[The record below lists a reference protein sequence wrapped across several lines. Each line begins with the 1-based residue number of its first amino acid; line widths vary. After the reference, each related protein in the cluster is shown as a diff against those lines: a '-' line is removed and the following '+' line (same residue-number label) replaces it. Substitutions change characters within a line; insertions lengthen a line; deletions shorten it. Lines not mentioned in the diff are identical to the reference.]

1 MCIRDS
7 SVTKSLNYLI
17 AGDSSGSKLA
27 KAERLDILVIN
38 EADLFSMLETEE
50 PEIDKVANQTQRSL
64 FEY

>member
-1 MCIRDS
+1 M
-7 SVTKSLNYLI
+7 TKSLNYLI

-27 KAERLDILVIN
+27 KAERLEILVIN

-50 PEIDKVANQTQRSL
+50 PEIDKVANETQRSL

>member
-1 MCIRDS
+1 M
-7 SVTKSLNYLI
+7 TKSLNYLI

-50 PEIDKVANQTQRSL
+50 PEIDKVANETQRSL

>member
-1 MCIRDS
+1 M
-7 SVTKSLNYLI
+7 TKSLNYLI

-50 PEIDKVANQTQRSL
+50 PEIEKVANETQRSL

>member
-1 MCIRDS
+1 M
-7 SVTKSLNYLI
+7 TKSLNYLI

-50 PEIDKVANQTQRSL
+50 PEIDKVANETQRIL

>member
-1 MCIRDS
+1 M
-7 SVTKSLNYLI
+7 TKSLNYLI